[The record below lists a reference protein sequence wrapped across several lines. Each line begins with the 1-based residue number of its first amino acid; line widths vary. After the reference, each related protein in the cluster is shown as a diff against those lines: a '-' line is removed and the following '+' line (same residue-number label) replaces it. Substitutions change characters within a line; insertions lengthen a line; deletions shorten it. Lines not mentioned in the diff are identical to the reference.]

1 MMTFVAYTSKNDSLY
16 GKFKW
21 GLNIHVVVK
30 KTIHYAAQEWLDGDV
45 LCIICDSYDGCKI
58 EQLIKNDAI

>member
-30 KTIHYAAQEWLDGDV
+30 KTIHYVAQDLLDCDV
-45 LCIICDSYDGCKI
+45 HCIIHDSYD
-58 EQLIKNDAI
+58 AIHS